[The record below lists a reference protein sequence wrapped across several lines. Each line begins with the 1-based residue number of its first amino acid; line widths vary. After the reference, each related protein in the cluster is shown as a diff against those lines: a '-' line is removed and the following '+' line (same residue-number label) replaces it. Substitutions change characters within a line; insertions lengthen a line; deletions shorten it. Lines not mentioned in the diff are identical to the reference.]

1 MFGGGG
7 PFGNPF
13 ENMHRQM
20 RQMDNMMNAMLGD
33 AFDMLDGMGMP
44 RHPMLTDNSTHRP
57 SQQQH
62 PFDNMMMSPF
72 GGFGGF
78 GGFGAPLFGG
88 MIGQMQNLQE
98 RAMHDPNSVVVSES
112 TMISFDPNGQ
122 PKVVQAS
129 TRKAGNVK
137 ETRRTLRDGERE
149 EVSIGHSIGDKT
161 HIVEKKRDKS
171 GKVRQQQ
178 KFINMHEGEARDFNE
193 QFKSQARSNLNG
205 IYSGQKIYNHNA
217 IENGRGSYSR
227 GRDNTSTSAYQHN
240 ANQTSAPTIT
250 VPDDDEDEE
259 QTSEFRGGRN
269 GRHEDDDI
277 IYLDS
282 RRGGG
287 PTIQEIV
294 DNDDETESAN
304 PKRRKHGKGLFGKFM
319 G

>member
-33 AFDMLDGMGMP
+33 AFNMLDGMEMP
-44 RHPMLTDNSTHRP
+44 HHPMLTNDATHRRV
-57 SQQQH
+57 QQH

-78 GGFGAPLFGG
+78 GPPLFGG
-88 MIGQMQNLQE
+88 MFGQMQNLQE
-98 RAMHDPNSVVVSES
+98 RAMHDPNSVIVSES
-112 TMISFDPNGQ
+112 TMISFDPSGQ
-122 PKVVQAS
+122 PKVVQSS

-137 ETRRTLRDGERE
+137 ETRRTVRDGEKQ
-149 EVSIGHSIGDKT
+149 EVAIGHSIGDKT

-178 KFINMHEGEARDFNE
+178 KFINMHEDEARDFNE
-193 QFKSQARSNLNG
+193 QFKSQARNNLNG
-205 IYSGQKIYNHNA
+205 IYTGQNHYNQNA
-217 IENGRGSYSR
+217 IENGRGIYSH
-227 GRDNTSTSAYQHN
+227 GRDNKSTSGYHQN
-240 ANQTSAPTIT
+240 ASETSAPIIT
-250 VPDDDEDEE
+250 VPDDDDEE
-259 QTSEFRGGRN
+259 EPNGSRRGRRG
-269 GRHEDDDI
+269 DDDI

-282 RRGGG
+282 RRSGG

-294 DNDDETESAN
+294 EDDETDAN